1 MNQNPGFV
9 PSSEQADI
17 LEYELQ
23 PLRVVAGAGTGKT
36 TTLAYRMAAI
46 MDRHRIEPEQ
56 VLGVTFTNKA
66 AYELSQRVREI
77 LASGE
82 TDPEQVE
89 RQVEIFTYHGFAHD
103 LLETYGALAEVERDA
118 RIITPAVSRELLR
131 RNVLTADVDFQA
143 LDITHLPT
151 VTKAL
156 LNLAGECAANLVRP
170 SDLLNGPPGNQEAE
184 DEVKAKRSELAA
196 VLLAYEEEKQR
207 LNLLDYSDLLRR
219 AVDLIEGHPDI
230 AGRIRERYRCV
241 LLDEYQDTDPA
252 QRRLFSLLFGEARHG
267 IAVTSVGDPDQCIFE
282 WRGASRHNFEA
293 FAEDFRRSDDSPAA
307 TRNLSLNRRSDRLI
321 LDLANRIR
329 GKIKERSPSQDL
341 QPLPEAGAG
350 RVHASWHPDFRD
362 EAQAIAKQARSHNQQ
377 GVAWSE
383 MAVLFRK
390 NKDMEAVRLAL
401 EANDVPYQMADLG
414 GLLKVPEVV
423 ETVAWLRLLSDSDD
437 GPALARLLLGSRF
450 RLGLADLQPLTEWAG
465 KRSKKHD
472 DRDPAAPIEALEH
485 LDEVEISA
493 EAARRL
499 EEFGELYDR
508 LLVEAQS
515 ASLSELTRT
524 VLTETGAWQ
533 EIESLPGPARL
544 TARLNLYYLL
554 DLTEQWAP
562 LEGRRSLTGFLEHL
576 KILEDTPQEE
586 PDAARISAEDA
597 VTLLTVHRAK
607 GLEWDVVFLPA
618 LYKGNFPTQPRA
630 LLDPAR
636 HHYTL
641 PYEWLVDPGPREQIG
656 SETDEEARKEW
667 GREKHYDQEWRL
679 AYVATTRARKA
690 LHLSGACWYELSN
703 SPEPKKRVDKPSEL
717 LEMSRVLPGAEVPV
731 WTDPPPDRPES
742 LPPPMAARSP
752 DPDLGATWD
761 EALRQTLDDPSWTE
775 RKAEE
780 LGVRPSY
787 DKAVEEM
794 NQVLFSLPDPA
805 EPEPE
810 DDTTRVAVTA
820 LVVYADCPKRFFWSE
835 VDRLP
840 RKPPGP
846 ALRRGLKLHRRIEQ
860 FNRGGT
866 IPFEE
871 MSDDLYDRTPD
882 EEHAAL
888 PAALPEKKPSGWEAF
903 QQSPYAKRKPVD
915 VETLFEFRMSP
926 ESWIRGRVDAIYPLD
941 GGGWEIVD
949 WKSGGPPDRQSS
961 SQSAL
966 VQLQAYALAAEAGVL
981 GAPAPARL
989 QVSFVYLGAGPETV
1003 THQVDEPWLTKART
1017 RLEGLLENIRSERF
1031 DPAPSP
1037 ACHTCD
1043 FQKFC
1048 DEGKKYLSANADPAG

>member
-1 MNQNPGFV
+1 MNHNHGFV
-9 PSSEQADI
+9 PSPEQADI
-17 LEYELQ
+17 LDYELQ

-36 TTLAYRMAAI
+36 TTLAYRMASM

-66 AYELSQRVREI
+66 AYELSQRVGEI
-77 LASGE
+77 LVAGE
-82 TDPEQVE
+82 PDPDQVE

-103 LLETYGALAEVERDA
+103 LLETYGALAGVERDA

-131 RNVLTADVDFQA
+131 RSVLAADFDFQA

-170 SDLLNGPPGNQEAE
+170 SDLLNGPPGGPAATE
-184 DEVKAKRSELAA
+184 DETEAKRSELAA
-196 VLLAYEEEKQR
+196 VLLAYEDEKQR
-207 LNLLDYSDLLRR
+207 LNLLDYGDLLRR
-219 AVDLIEGHPDI
+219 AVDLIENHPNI

-252 QRRLFSLLFGEARHG
+252 QRRLFSLLFGDAGHG

-282 WRGASRHNFEA
+282 WRGASRFNFEA
-293 FAEDFRRSDDSPAA
+293 FADDFRRSDGSPAD
-307 TRNLSLNRRSDRLI
+307 TRNLSINRRSDRLI

-350 RVHASWHPDFRD
+350 RVHASWHPDFRA
-362 EAQAIAKQARSHNQQ
+362 EAQAVAEQARLHNQQ

-423 ETVAWLRLLSDSDD
+423 ETVAWLRLLSDPED

-465 KRSKKHD
+465 EQSKKRG
-472 DRDPAAPIEALEH
+472 DRNQTTPQIEALDH
-485 LDEVEISA
+485 LDEVEVSE

-499 EEFGELYDR
+499 EEFRELHDR

-515 ASLSELTRT
+515 ASLSELTRA

-533 EIESLPGPARL
+533 EIDSLPGHARL

-586 PDAARISAEDA
+586 PDAARISAEEA

-641 PYEWLVDPGPREQIG
+641 PYESLVDPGPREQIG
-656 SETDEEARKEW
+656 SEIDEEARKEW

-679 AYVATTRARKA
+679 AYVAATRARKA

-703 SPEPKKRVDKPSEL
+703 SPEPKKRVSKPSEL
-717 LEMSRVLPGAEVPV
+717 LEMSRDLPGAEIPV
-731 WTDPPPDRPES
+731 WTDPPPERPES
-742 LPPPMAARSP
+742 LPPPTAERAP
-752 DPDLGATWD
+752 DPDLGVTWD
-761 EALRQTLDDPSWTE
+761 EALRRTLDDPSWTE

-780 LGVRPSY
+780 LEVRGSY

-805 EPEPE
+805 EPEPK
-810 DDTTRVAVTA
+810 DDTTRASVTA
-820 LVVYADCPKRFFWSE
+820 LVVYTDCPKRFFWSE

-846 ALRRGLKLHRRIEQ
+846 GLRRGLQLHRRIEL
-860 FNRGGT
+860 FNRGN

-871 MSDDLYDRTPD
+871 MSENLYDRTPD
-882 EEHAAL
+882 EEQVTT
-888 PAALPEKKPSGWEAF
+888 PAALPEKKRSGWEAF
-903 QQSPYAKRKPVD
+903 QESPYAQRNPSA
-915 VETLFEFRMSP
+915 VEALFEFRISP
-926 ESWIRGRVDAIYPLD
+926 EAWIRGRVDAIYPLE

-949 WKSGGPPDRQSS
+949 WKSGGPSA

-966 VQLQAYALAAEAGVL
+966 IQLQAYALAAKAGAL
-981 GAPAPARL
+981 GHPIPDQL
-989 QVSFVYLGAGPETV
+989 QVSFVYLGAGPQVV
-1003 THQVDEPWLTKART
+1003 THQVDEPWLAEART
-1017 RLEGLLENIRSERF
+1017 RLEGLMANIRSEQF

-1037 ACHTCD
+1037 ACQTCD

-1048 DEGKKYLSANADPAG
+1048 PEGQNFLSTNAEPVR